1 MKEYVLVNSD
11 RIAEDEDL
19 LNWLDQASEFAGPLP
34 HKKPKRLKRQ
44 TGRAK

>member
-19 LNWLDQASEFAGPLP
+19 LNWLDQASEFAGSVSP
-34 HKKPKRLKRQ
+34 KKPKRIKR
-44 TGRAK
+44 